1 MLENYDLIQK
11 GFRKLLKSLAG
22 YIGQAMSTEYGSGWW
37 GEVRRALSDQADDLP
52 YNGDYGTLV
61 DSLDVLNCLHLI
73 DRRWNEVFRDRM
85 GRNCRTWA
93 IELKGSR
100 NIISH
105 YGQQDVEQEV
115 AERYLNTM
123 ELLCREVDEDN
134 AAEIHKLYV
143 EVRARSE
150 ENAAPTFVY
159 TGAEQPAPASKRG
172 ALADESLL
180 KLVGSEFVE
189 KTTMTKKVTY
199 GGKTEAYPV
208 YRVRLDKL
216 YYNDQ
221 NDRISTWLSQYESQN
236 GVGMLSSLNCGAYN
250 DIIEKFICESNPEAI
265 QRTKNNIALV
275 GQQQPGVV
283 LADGR
288 IVDGNRRY
296 TCLRKIERETG
307 APQFFETVIMEMDIH
322 DDKKQIKLLE
332 LALQHGEEKKV
343 DYDLIDYAVGTY
355 RDVVQ
360 THLLTVD
367 EYAQSAN
374 ESLSEVNERIEV
386 AKVICEFLEYLK
398 LPEQYYVARDY
409 QVYSLFHEMMAP
421 LKKLNDLE
429 KVQLKH
435 IAFDN
440 AMMNAIPDQRKFIRD
455 IKKLIKNDTYTD
467 YFTEQQKIEQKIL
480 ELYGVEE
487 IRSKQDVD
495 AFAQNNQNI
504 AAELQTSMER
514 AMQKSR
520 SALLKNKPAEN
531 VSKCIDLLME
541 VDTRLFPRMEQ
552 EDRDALQSNLSE
564 LSNIVA
570 AFQKK
575 LSE

>member
-1 MLENYDLIQK
+1 M
-11 GFRKLLKSLAG
+11 
-22 YIGQAMSTEYGSGWW
+22 
-37 GEVRRALSDQADDLP
+37 
-52 YNGDYGTLV
+52 
-61 DSLDVLNCLHLI
+61 
-73 DRRWNEVFRDRM
+73 
-85 GRNCRTWA
+85 
-93 IELKGSR
+93 
-100 NIISH
+100 
-105 YGQQDVEQEV
+105 
-115 AERYLNTM
+115 
-123 ELLCREVDEDN
+123 
-134 AAEIHKLYV
+134 
-143 EVRARSE
+143 
-150 ENAAPTFVY
+150 
-159 TGAEQPAPASKRG
+159 
-172 ALADESLL
+172 
-180 KLVGSEFVE
+180 
-189 KTTMTKKVTY
+189 
-199 GGKTEAYPV
+199 
-208 YRVRLDKL
+208 
-216 YYNDQ
+216 
-221 NDRISTWLSQYESQN
+221 
-236 GVGMLSSLNCGAYN
+236 
-250 DIIEKFICESNPEAI
+250 
-265 QRTKNNIALV
+265 
-275 GQQQPGVV
+275 
-283 LADGR
+283 
-288 IVDGNRRY
+288 
-296 TCLRKIERETG
+296 
-307 APQFFETVIMEMDIH
+307 
-322 DDKKQIKLLE
+322 
-332 LALQHGEEKKV
+332 QHGEEKKV

-520 SALLKNKPAEN
+520 SALLKSKPAEN

>member
-1 MLENYDLIQK
+1 MKFIMKFVHGQ
-11 GFRKLLKSLAG
+11 RK
-22 YIGQAMSTEYGSGWW
+22 T
-37 GEVRRALSDQADDLP
+37 ALP
-52 YNGDYGTLV
+52 
-61 DSLDVLNCLHLI
+61 
-73 DRRWNEVFRDRM
+73 
-85 GRNCRTWA
+85 
-93 IELKGSR
+93 
-100 NIISH
+100 
-105 YGQQDVEQEV
+105 
-115 AERYLNTM
+115 
-123 ELLCREVDEDN
+123 
-134 AAEIHKLYV
+134 
-143 EVRARSE
+143 
-150 ENAAPTFVY
+150 PVY
-159 TGAEQPAPASKRG
+159 TGAEQPAPVSKKG
-172 ALADESLL
+172 ALSEESLL

-208 YRVRLDKL
+208 YRVRLDRL

-236 GVGMLSSLNCGAYN
+236 GTGMLSSLNRKTYN

-307 APQFFETVIMEMDIH
+307 TPQFFETVIMEMDIH

-480 ELYGVEE
+480 GLYGVEE

-520 SALLKNKPAEN
+520 SALLKSKPAEN